1 MEQENW
7 INEIF
12 ESTNGMTSVKPDS
25 KLFSKIQNRIESNK
39 TLEPQWVWLAAACI
53 ILLFALNVK
62 FIFSKTSNEERAT
75 ELIVSSISKSNQ
87 LYNHG

>member
-7 INEIF
+7 INEILD
-12 ESTNGMTSVKPDS
+12 STNGMSSAVPNTQ
-25 KLFSKIQNRIESNK
+25 LFSKIQDRIQMQK
-39 TLEPQWVWLAAACI
+39 TVNPQWVWLAAASI
-53 ILLFALNVK
+53 ILLVALNVK

>member
-7 INEIF
+7 INEIL
-12 ESTNGMTSVKPDS
+12 ESTNGINPATPDA
-25 KLFSKIQNRIESNK
+25 KLFSKIQNRIEAKK
-39 TLEPQWVWLAAACI
+39 TMEPQWVWLAAASI
-53 ILLFALNVK
+53 ILLVTLNVK

>member
-7 INEIF
+7 INEILD
-12 ESTNGMTSVKPDS
+12 STNGLTSVMPDA
-25 KLFSKIQNRIESNK
+25 KLFSKIQDKIETQK
-39 TLEPQWVWLAAACI
+39 TVNPQWVWLAAASI
-53 ILLFALNVK
+53 MLLVAMNIK
-62 FIFSKTSNEERAT
+62 FIFSETSNEERAT

>member
-7 INEIF
+7 INEILD
-12 ESTNGMTSVKPDS
+12 STNGMSSAEPDA
-25 KLFSKIQNRIESNK
+25 KLFSKIQDKIETQK
-39 TLEPQWVWLAAACI
+39 TVNPQWVWLAAASI
-53 ILLFALNVK
+53 ILLVAMNVK
-62 FIFSKTSNEERAT
+62 FIFSETSNEERAT

>member
-7 INEIF
+7 INEILD
-12 ESTNGMTSVKPDS
+12 STNGMTSVMPDA
-25 KLFSKIQNRIESNK
+25 KLFSKIQDRIQMQK
-39 TLEPQWVWLAAACI
+39 TVNPQWVCLAAASI
-53 ILLFALNVK
+53 ILLVALNVK
-62 FIFSKTSNEERAT
+62 FIFFETSNEERAT

>member
-7 INEIF
+7 INEIL
-12 ESTNGMTSVKPDS
+12 ESTNGIISASQDA
-25 KLFSKIQNRIESNK
+25 KLFSEIQNRIESKK
-39 TLEPQWVWLAAACI
+39 TIKPQWVWVAAASI
-53 ILLFALNVK
+53 ILLVALNVK

>member
-7 INEIF
+7 INEILD
-12 ESTNGMTSVKPDS
+12 STNGMTSVMPDA
-25 KLFSKIQNRIESNK
+25 KLFSKIQKRIEADK
-39 TLEPQWVWLAAACI
+39 TVKPQWVWLAAASI
-53 ILLFALNVK
+53 VLLVALNVK
-62 FIFSKTSNEERAT
+62 FIFSETSNEERAT

>member
-7 INEIF
+7 INEILD
-12 ESTNGMTSVKPDS
+12 STNGMTSVMPDAQ
-25 KLFSKIQNRIESNK
+25 LFSKIQNRIETQK
-39 TLEPQWVWLAAACI
+39 TVNPQWVWLAAASI
-53 ILLFALNVK
+53 ILLVALNVK
-62 FIFSKTSNEERAT
+62 FIFFETSNEERAT

>member
-7 INEIF
+7 INEILD
-12 ESTNGMTSVKPDS
+12 STNGMTSVMPDA
-25 KLFSKIQNRIESNK
+25 KLFSKIQKRIEADK
-39 TLEPQWVWLAAACI
+39 TVKPQWVWLAAASI
-53 ILLFALNVK
+53 VLLVALNVK
-62 FIFSKTSNEERAT
+62 FIFSKTSHGERAT